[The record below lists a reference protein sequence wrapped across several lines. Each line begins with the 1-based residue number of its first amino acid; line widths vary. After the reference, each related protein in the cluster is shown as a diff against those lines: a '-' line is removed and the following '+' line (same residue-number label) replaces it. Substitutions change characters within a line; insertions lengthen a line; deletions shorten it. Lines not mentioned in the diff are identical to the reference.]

1 MQDELLLQMILYIQ
15 YHGYFFYLSA
25 LFQIPQK
32 YSHQLI
38 HLLLHHLNDHL
49 STNRLSLFQPFSRAF
64 HSPTM
69 KTVGIDPFSMHI
81 FTYFDPFS
89 KTFQAIFDPF
99 SIKTVLVGTCQE
111 K

>member
-1 MQDELLLQMILYIQ
+1 
-15 YHGYFFYLSA
+15 
-25 LFQIPQK
+25 
-32 YSHQLI
+32 
-38 HLLLHHLNDHL
+38 
-49 STNRLSLFQPFSRAF
+49 
-64 HSPTM
+64 M

-111 K
+111 KWTPQIGLDGFHFQEWTSLFSYSLFGFSIVYVFQMFHGVRFHLP